1 MEKRMSMQQSDI
13 VGFQAKTK
21 AEAEAAW
28 KEAQASTSNTSG
40 LSPLGR
46 AVQVSPF
53 EPARERSMIELPKSV
68 LDKERTV
75 DMIVKVVEVGP
86 ACWPDEPA
94 RCKVGDIVFV
104 AKMAGFMATG
114 PLDGKPYRFVNDRD
128 IFIKVTG
135 GEVQS

>member
-1 MEKRMSMQQSDI
+1 MSTSQVSSLMEAWNSVI
-13 VGFQAKTK
+13 ATK
-21 AEAEAAW
+21 APTE
-28 KEAQASTSNTSG
+28 NTSG

-135 GEVQS
+135 GEVGNG

>member
-1 MEKRMSMQQSDI
+1 MSMQQSDVAGI
-13 VGFQAKTK
+13 Q
-21 AEAEAAW
+21 
-28 KEAQASTSNTSG
+28 AQAEVAWREAMRTTGNTSG
-40 LSPLGR
+40 LAPLGR

-68 LDKERTV
+68 LDKERTI
-75 DMIVKVVEVGP
+75 DMVVKVVEVGP

-94 RCKVGDIVFV
+94 RCKAGDIVYV

-128 IFIKVTG
+128 IFIKVTS
-135 GEVQS
+135 GEVSNG